1 MAEASP
7 QPGRYFCHCCSVEIV
22 PRLPVRSGREGG
34 GAVRARR
41 ARGEAETRWRAS
53 SVAGRSEDPGLRRGG
68 PSAGRV
74 ALVGL
79 SGDRD
84 AELRAG
90 DGRRARGQDAGTRS
104 AASSAA
110 PGLAAAPIEATN
122 PTPQSGGGV
131 WSGRTDTPPGCNRP
145 CATASMWLW
154 PAAPLPGCPQA
165 SCCYLV
171 ALGRCIPRTPPEY
184 LQASWF
190 FKVALGVCT
199 PRTLLRY
206 LGASCI
212 QFRVVLAVPPR
223 VFANL
228 LRVIDYFCVWYQP
241 DLPFTQVCLCKPWW
255 VALRFPGQHPPNI
268 PHPHHPLSHT

>member
-104 AASSAA
+104 ATSSAA

-122 PTPQSGGGV
+122 PTPQSGGV
-131 WSGRTDTPPGCNRP
+131 WSVRTDTPPGCNRP

-154 PAAPLPGCPQA
+154 SAAPPEPYPGVPKLPAVTWWLWVDVSRGPHQSISKPPGSSRWLWACVPRGPCLGILGPPA
-165 SCCYLV
+165 SSS
-171 ALGRCIPRTPPEY
+171 G
-184 LQASWF
+184 
-190 FKVALGVCT
+190 
-199 PRTLLRY
+199 
-206 LGASCI
+206 
-212 QFRVVLAVPPR
+212 
-223 VFANL
+223 
-228 LRVIDYFCVWYQP
+228 
-241 DLPFTQVCLCKPWW
+241 
-255 VALRFPGQHPPNI
+255 
-268 PHPHHPLSHT
+268 